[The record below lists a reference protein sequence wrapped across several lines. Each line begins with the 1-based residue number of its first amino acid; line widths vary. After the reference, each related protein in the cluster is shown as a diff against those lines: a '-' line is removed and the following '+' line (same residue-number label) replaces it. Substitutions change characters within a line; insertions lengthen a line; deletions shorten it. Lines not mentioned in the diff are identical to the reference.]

1 MILSQNQVQRS
12 INRLKARFDSNAFP
26 LQYSHEQPLRSELLS
41 TDQLERHAKALAEGG
56 TLADPAGFV
65 KRLNEMLLGMASR

>member
-1 MILSQNQVQRS
+1 LVQR
-12 INRLKARFDSNAFP
+12 LKYEDGKFDDWANILF
-26 LQYSHEQPLRSELLS
+26 
-41 TDQLERHAKALAEGG
+41 DQAALAEGG